1 MKKALLL
8 TLVICLTAVPI
19 YADEKDDR
27 IAALEEKVAE
37 LEERIA
43 AIEAI
48 FTMDFETSGEFY
60 ISNESG
66 STEYGDEIILYASP
80 EHENDITSLGITSYG
95 LDGSIL
101 TYIYVD
107 DELNSKE
114 QLADSMSSIYISGDA
129 LSEGKHKVKAVQ
141 YADNDEGG
149 EILFEKT
156 EEYEVKYK

>member
-8 TLVICLTAVPI
+8 ALMICLTAVPI

-60 ISNESG
+60 IENESG
-66 STEYGDEIILYASP
+66 STEYGEDVILYVSP
-80 EHENDITSLGITSYG
+80 DHENDVYSLGITSYG

-107 DELNSKE
+107 DELNTKE
-114 QLADSMSSIYISGDA
+114 QLSDTMTSISISGDA

-149 EILFEKT
+149 EILYEKT
-156 EEYEVKYK
+156 EEYEVQYK